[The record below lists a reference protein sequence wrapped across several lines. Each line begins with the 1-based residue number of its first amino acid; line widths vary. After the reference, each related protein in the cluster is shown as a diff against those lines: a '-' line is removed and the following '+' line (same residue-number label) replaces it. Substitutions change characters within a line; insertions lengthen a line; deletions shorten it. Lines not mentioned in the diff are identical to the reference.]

1 MSESVITPMRRAGF
15 WRRAVC
21 EFIDVTCVIVML
33 QIAGVLAY
41 GLTGGVIQSRAG
53 VAMKLSCSD
62 AKIPDV
68 VLEETY
74 YTVGATAGISP
85 QAPGRLLCEL
95 SAFGLPQARWITVTQ
110 LSDERF
116 HKIYVSKGRATP
128 MTSRDQAIDAQGR
141 NAPYYLNLGHLLI
154 PLFWLWRILVEG
166 KGNRTPGRRIMRI
179 RLMTQD
185 ESAPTYG
192 RIAERYAYQAGPS
205 VLMGLIMVLSFL
217 AMSSYLRQNQAS
229 SISDFI
235 PAMIVL
241 SLPVLATSI
250 WVLFDVIKRRDT
262 YYDRAAGTCVI
273 ADPA

>member
-1 MSESVITPMRRAGF
+1 MSESVIAPMRRAGF

-21 EFIDVTCVIVML
+21 EFIDVNCVIVLL
-33 QIAGVLAY
+33 QIVGVLAY
-41 GLTGGVIQSRAG
+41 GLTGGVVQSRVG

-68 VLEETY
+68 VLEEKY
-74 YTVGATAGISP
+74 YTVGATAEISP
-85 QAPGRLLCEL
+85 QVPGKLLCEL

-128 MTSRDQAIDAQGR
+128 VTSRDQAIDAQGR
-141 NAPYYLNLGHLLI
+141 NAPYLNLGLLLF
-154 PLFWLWRILVEG
+154 PLFFLWRILVEG

-185 ESAPTYG
+185 GSAPTYG
-192 RIAERYAYQAGPS
+192 RMAERYAYQAGPA
-205 VLMGLIMVLSFL
+205 VLTGFIMLLSFL

-229 SISDFI
+229 SIGDFI
-235 PAMIVL
+235 PLMIFL
-241 SLPVLATSI
+241 TLPALATSI
-250 WVLFDVIKRRDT
+250 WALFDVIKRRDT

-273 ADPA
+273 DDPA

>member
-21 EFIDVTCVIVML
+21 VFIDTTCLIVML

-41 GLTGGVIQSRAG
+41 GLTGGVVQSRAG

-68 VLEETY
+68 ILEEKY
-74 YTVGATAGISP
+74 FAIAATADISP
-85 QAPGRLLCEL
+85 QVPGRLLCEL
-95 SAFGLPQARWITVTQ
+95 RAFGLPQARWITVTQ

-116 HKIYVSKGRATP
+116 HKIYVIKGRVTP
-128 MTSRDQAIDAQGR
+128 VTSIDRAIDAQGR
-141 NAPYYLNLGHLLI
+141 NAPYLDLGLLQF
-154 PLFWLWRILVEG
+154 PLFFLWRILVEG

-185 ESAPTYG
+185 GSAPTYG
-192 RIAERYAYQAGPS
+192 RIAKRYAYQAGPA
-205 VLMGLIMVLSFL
+205 VLTGFIMLLSFL

-229 SISDFI
+229 SIGDFI
-235 PAMIVL
+235 PLMIFL
-241 SLPVLATSI
+241 TLPALATSI
-250 WVLFDVIKRRDT
+250 WALFDVIKRRDT

-273 ADPA
+273 DDPA

>member
-1 MSESVITPMRRAGF
+1 MSESVIAPMRRAGF

-21 EFIDVTCVIVML
+21 EFIDVNCVIVLL
-33 QIAGVLAY
+33 QIVGVLAY
-41 GLTGGVIQSRAG
+41 SLTGGVVQSRVG

-68 VLEETY
+68 VLEEKY
-74 YTVGATAGISP
+74 YTVGATAEISP
-85 QAPGRLLCEL
+85 QVPGKLLCEL

-128 MTSRDQAIDAQGR
+128 VTSRDQAIDAQGR
-141 NAPYYLNLGHLLI
+141 NAPYLNLGLLLF
-154 PLFWLWRILVEG
+154 PLFFLWRILVEG

-185 ESAPTYG
+185 GSAPTYG

-205 VLMGLIMVLSFL
+205 VLMGLITLLSFL

-241 SLPVLATSI
+241 ILPVLATSI
-250 WVLFDVIKRRDT
+250 WALFDVIKRRDT

-273 ADPA
+273 DDPA